1 MDNREYFNNLADK
14 WDQICHHDEKKLNR
28 IIELTGV
35 KTNAKILDVGTGTGV
50 LVKFLLA
57 TSPAKIVAVD
67 IAERMIAVAQ
77 KKYPNESRVDFK
89 VADIR
94 EFKEKG
100 FDYIF
105 LYSVYPHF
113 DDKEGLFNHLA
124 SLLNEDGKIV
134 IAHSESKEKIN
145 ARHGES
151 QIVKN
156 DLLPAA
162 EVTSLLMSKYFSIE
176 KVIDDDEMY
185 YLLGKKRLR
194 ELEK

>member
-1 MDNREYFNNLADK
+1 MDNREYFNNLAYK

-28 IIELTGV
+28 IIEMTGI
-35 KTNAKILDVGTGTGV
+35 KPRAKILDVGTGTGV

-57 TSPAKIVAVD
+57 TAPAKIVAID
-67 IAERMIAVAQ
+67 IAENMIAVAQ
-77 KKYPNESRVDFK
+77 EKYPNEARVEFR

-94 EFKEKG
+94 EFKEDG

-113 DDKEGLFNHLA
+113 DDKERLFSHLA
-124 SLLNEDGKIV
+124 SLLKEDGKIV

-145 ARHGES
+145 ARHAGS
-151 QIVKN
+151 QVVKD

-162 EVTSLLMSKYFSIE
+162 EVTSLVMAKYFSVE
-176 KVIDDDEMY
+176 KVIDDAEMY
-185 YLLGKKRLR
+185 YLLGKKQSRVA
-194 ELEK
+194 KK